1 MCSDLG
7 SGSRCCAFYSATGF
21 IFTVRSVGLPKF
33 ILLREPEFRLSYSL
47 VIATAVKCCCLIMLF
62 TFISRNMTLIP
73 THKPGVCLQIIFV
86 LSSQLFVAVLIT
98 TQPFYLAGIEDVE
111 KAQGSAY
118 GATGMFLFTFL
129 ASIGGIWFDSMQKI
143 EPAANG
149 TESEAGYHLS
159 HDIPSSYGTSA

>member
-1 MCSDLG
+1 M
-7 SGSRCCAFYSATGF
+7 
-21 IFTVRSVGLPKF
+21 
-33 ILLREPEFRLSYSL
+33 
-47 VIATAVKCCCLIMLF
+47 
-62 TFISRNMTLIP
+62 
-73 THKPGVCLQIIFV
+73 
-86 LSSQLFVAVLIT
+86 SSQLFVAVLIT